1 MVKLMV
7 IPHPLGRTGFNDVRH
22 AVLVVQRQDTNK
34 PLELWECEWQ
44 DWRTNNIPAHFG
56 LLPYLVYMLWLC
68 ILYAL
73 SSGYLF
79 LAAAYPWI
87 IPMFD
92 SFNFKAKSQGG
103 HLMPVVVGWCH
114 HAVHAR
120 SMAGKYLRFLKRVTD
135 STAGKSG
142 KSVRKVFPL
151 LTWIFSDFGVEHPT
165 TLREIMWWNHER
177 KGFSTPLAKQLE
189 VANPNGLE
197 NAFFQEMLWEN
208 KPSQNSTTN
217 HFLGVE
223 KLFQMRS
230 ILKNFSM
237 RCLQDEYHP
246 EDSQFG
252 KTKTSEFGKGE
263 FSWSN
268 FMATTAFAMVFL
280 ANLAL
285 GGFPKSLTWNL
296 SRLPII
302 QLPTCFFLSTAERVK
317 HQIFHLEVCGSL
329 TKNTYLTKHKLH
341 WLKFGTTINKS
352 KKLNPKNS
360 KNGRVKLKS
369 AVEL

>member
-103 HLMPVVVGWCH
+103 HLMPMVVGWCH

-120 SMAGKYLRFLKRVTD
+120 SMAGKYLRVSQTRDRFNGRQI
-135 STAGKSG
+135 
-142 KSVRKVFPL
+142 RQ
-151 LTWIFSDFGVEHPT
+151 ICE
-165 TLREIMWWNHER
+165 
-177 KGFSTPLAKQLE
+177 KGFSIAHMD
-189 VANPNGLE
+189 
-197 NAFFQEMLWEN
+197 FFWFWSWASYN
-208 KPSQNSTTN
+208 SPRNHVVKPWKEGILHSSGKATWSCQSEWLGECIFSGDVVGKKTIAELNYQPFFGGWRRSSRWDQFWRIFPWGACRMSTTLKTHSLGKKKPLSLEKAN
-217 HFLGVE
+217 FLE
-223 KLFQMRS
+223 
-230 ILKNFSM
+230 
-237 RCLQDEYHP
+237 
-246 EDSQFG
+246 
-252 KTKTSEFGKGE
+252 
-263 FSWSN
+263 
-268 FMATTAFAMVFL
+268 ATL
-280 ANLAL
+280 W
-285 GGFPKSLTWNL
+285 PPR
-296 SRLPII
+296 RLPW
-302 QLPTCFFLSTAERVK
+302 FFWRT
-317 HQIFHLEVCGSL
+317 
-329 TKNTYLTKHKLH
+329 
-341 WLKFGTTINKS
+341 
-352 KKLNPKNS
+352 
-360 KNGRVKLKS
+360 
-369 AVEL
+369 

>member
-1 MVKLMV
+1 MFKLMV

-56 LLPYLVYMLWLC
+56 LLPYLVYMLWLW

-120 SMAGKYLRFLKRVTD
+120 SMAGKYLRVSQTRDRFNGRQI
-135 STAGKSG
+135 
-142 KSVRKVFPL
+142 RQ
-151 LTWIFSDFGVEHPT
+151 ICE
-165 TLREIMWWNHER
+165 
-177 KGFSTPLAKQLE
+177 KGFSIAHMDFFWFWSWASYNSPRNHVVKPWKEGILHSSGKATWSCQSEWLGECIFSGDVVGKKTIAELNYQPFFG
-189 VANPNGLE
+189 GL
-197 NAFFQEMLWEN
+197 
-208 KPSQNSTTN
+208 KK
-217 HFLGVE
+217 V
-223 KLFQMRS
+223 FQMRS

-237 RCLQDEYHP
+237 RCWRLTVWE
-246 EDSQFG
+246 
-252 KTKTSEFGKGE
+252 KKTSEFGKGE

>member
-120 SMAGKYLRFLKRVTD
+120 SMAGKYLRFLKRVTV

-151 LTWIFSDFGVEHPT
+151 LTWILSRFGVEHPT
-165 TLREIMWWNHER
+165 TLREITWWNHER
-177 KGFSTPLAKQLE
+177 KGILHSSGKANWSCHSEWLGECIFSENVVGKQTIAEL
-189 VANPNGLE
+189 NY
-197 NAFFQEMLWEN
+197 Q
-208 KPSQNSTTN
+208 
-217 HFLGVE
+217 HFLGLRSSSRWDQFWRIPHWSVLAGWVQPWRLTVWE
-223 KLFQMRS
+223 K
-230 ILKNFSM
+230 
-237 RCLQDEYHP
+237 
-246 EDSQFG
+246 
-252 KTKTSEFGKGE
+252 KTSEFGKGE
-263 FSWSN
+263 FCWSN
-268 FMATTAFAMVFL
+268 FMATNGVCHGFL

-296 SRLPII
+296 SRFQSSNF
-302 QLPTCFFLSTAERVK
+302 QLAS
-317 HQIFHLEVCGSL
+317 S
-329 TKNTYLTKHKLH
+329 
-341 WLKFGTTINKS
+341 INS
-352 KKLNPKNS
+352 WESQTSSISPRGMWQLD
-360 KNGRVKLKS
+360 
-369 AVEL
+369 